1 MIIILFWW
9 LDATKGIN
17 IIMEACIVIFY
28 VVLPH
33 SYLMNTA
40 HNKDRIIDE
49 GLKNIIKNAISMPFD
64 VSSVVSFT
72 RLVMNELFC
81 ENDTEV
87 LEIAIQNGV
96 KQENVQN
103 DCKTDKN
110 NVYAIPLRKKGNTIE
125 KDIKVSKN
133 KVDLELPSSSQGV
146 HVEKYF
152 ALKALSDSEDDT
164 ADDLTRE
171 QHILS
176 TRRKILEH
184 MMDSVNSEEHYLQI
198 LFK

>member
-1 MIIILFWW
+1 MIIFLFWW

-64 VSSVVSFT
+64 VSSIVSFT

-110 NVYAIPLRKKGNTIE
+110 NVYAIPLPKKGNTIA
-125 KDIKVSKN
+125 KDIKVSKRH
-133 KVDLELPSSSQGV
+133 L
-146 HVEKYF
+146 
-152 ALKALSDSEDDT
+152 
-164 ADDLTRE
+164 
-171 QHILS
+171 
-176 TRRKILEH
+176 
-184 MMDSVNSEEHYLQI
+184 HYAN
-198 LFK
+198 